1 MSPCA
6 PRMPSVP
13 RNAACTA
20 TSAALV
26 LLVPPHTHTLKQLF
40 LALAV
45 TAILRK
51 GRAETAQALG
61 ELRETLTKRLEEVE
75 ARFVTLRARTPSVP
89 RNAAAACQ
97 R

>member
-1 MSPCA
+1 M
-6 PRMPSVP
+6 
-13 RNAACTA
+13 
-20 TSAALV
+20 
-26 LLVPPHTHTLKQLF
+26 
-40 LALAV
+40 
-45 TAILRK
+45 TAILRE